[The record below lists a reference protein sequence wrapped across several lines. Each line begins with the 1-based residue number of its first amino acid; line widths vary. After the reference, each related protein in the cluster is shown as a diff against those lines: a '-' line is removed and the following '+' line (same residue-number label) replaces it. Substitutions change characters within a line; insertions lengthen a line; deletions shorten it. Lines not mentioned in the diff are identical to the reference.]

1 MRMAVNEV
9 KAAISS
15 RCLWYG
21 SHATGGGGLQQ
32 FAGGDLYGPMYG
44 APSPDGRERGGRGSK
59 REGDTESG
67 WGNWEKQSETDRRG
81 ARKNAPRRLSFWRT
95 HASKTCTRT
104 RGSSKPTAFT
114 VSLLAKEIT
123 SGALNQINKVR
134 GVSELSLL
142 HLRILSALQWWAE
155 RKHTLNQRDIER
167 AGHSRDYT
175 FFPTVDSSRFIKN
188 RFEGRFAVLLQ
199 NIFVCLLLSLFFP
212 VQQGFFSGLY
222 VGEQEEVKQFP
233 TEVFW
238 VMDVDTFL
246 LDTRG
251 TGSSLSSTSRRN
263 RHGRFTGL
271 HLLVSP
277 FLPSSSSACTF
288 LWGSS
293 QSSELQDNVQMESD

>member
-1 MRMAVNEV
+1 MAHMP
-9 KAAISS
+9 
-15 RCLWYG
+15 R
-21 SHATGGGGLQQ
+21 GGEL
-32 FAGGDLYGPMYG
+32 AGGDLYGPTHG

-155 RKHTLNQRDIER
+155 RKHSKSE
-167 AGHSRDYT
+167 GHWESWT
-175 FFPTVDSSRFIKN
+175 QQGLHFFSYCGFLSFHQEQIRWPVAFGSFCRSSPEHFR
-188 RFEGRFAVLLQ
+188 
-199 NIFVCLLLSLFFP
+199 CLLLSLFSP
-212 VQQGFFSGLY
+212 VRQGFFSGLY

-263 RHGRFTGL
+263 CHGRFTGL